1 MSLHSCN
8 PFREQPTY
16 SITQQESSIYHK
28 QLHNLSICLFG
39 LPLIYCRRYHLRLLL
54 RPPWLL
60 PDPGSL
66 LSAQDVSI
74 LLYFWLPLARL
85 HCIHLWYPH
94 QYRWLRG
101 CYWKTRPQG
110 RNLYLQLELLLR
122 IHCCVWN
129 LLHFMQA
136 VTNSGMF
143 GTLDG
148 GRR

>member
-8 PFREQPTY
+8 PFHEQPTY
-16 SITQQESSIYHK
+16 PIIQQESSIYHK
-28 QLHNLSICLFG
+28 QFHNLSICIFR
-39 LPLIYCRRYHLRLLL
+39 LPLLYCRRYYLRLLL

-60 PDPGSL
+60 PNKGSL
-66 LSAQDVSI
+66 FRAQDVSI

-101 CYWKTRPQG
+101 CYWETRSQG
-110 RNLYLQLELLLR
+110 RNLYLQPKLFLR
-122 IHCCVWN
+122 IHCCIWN
-129 LLHFMQA
+129 LLYFVQA
-136 VTNSGMF
+136 VTNTSMF
-143 GTLDG
+143 RTLDG